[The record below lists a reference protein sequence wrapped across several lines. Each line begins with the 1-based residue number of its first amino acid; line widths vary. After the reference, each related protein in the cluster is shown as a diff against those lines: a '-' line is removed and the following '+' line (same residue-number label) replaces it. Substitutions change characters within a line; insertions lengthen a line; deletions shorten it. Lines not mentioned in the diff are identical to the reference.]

1 MLRIYV
7 IEDDN
12 NQRERLTN
20 YIDKII
26 KKSNLDLEIALS
38 TDKIKDLICSIEGK
52 GKRGLYFL
60 DIDLGEDVHGLELAE
75 FIRKHD
81 PSGYIV
87 FVTTHS
93 ELNVLTFKYKVE
105 AMDFIVKDDIQ
116 EMYTRVAE
124 CLIKVDE
131 QEKGSS
137 EIVKDMY
144 IIDMGEKII
153 GYEKENIIFFEVNG
167 NSEKVVLHGINRQ
180 IEFNGKIKDI
190 EEKVGK
196 NFFRVSRT
204 SLINLD
210 KAETVAEDGNYIL
223 MKNGEKCKIGM
234 GKKSKLLKLIK

>member
-1 MLRIYV
+1 MLRVYI

-20 YIDKII
+20 YIEKTI
-26 KKSNLDLEIALS
+26 KKNNLDLKIALS
-38 TDKIKDLICSIEGK
+38 TGKIKDLIYNIEGK
-52 GKRGLYFL
+52 GQRGLYFL

-81 PSGYIV
+81 PSGYII
-87 FVTTHS
+87 FVTTHN
-93 ELNVLTFKYKVE
+93 ELSILTFKYKVE
-105 AMDFIVKDDIQ
+105 AMDFIVKDDFQ
-116 EMYTRVAE
+116 QMATRVEE

-137 EIVKDMY
+137 EIFKDMY
-144 IIDMGEKII
+144 IVDMGEKSI
-153 GYEKENIIFFEVNG
+153 GYEKENIIFFEANG
-167 NSEKVVLHGINRQ
+167 NSQKIILHGINRQ

-190 EEKVGK
+190 EEKAGK

-204 SLINLD
+204 ALINLD
-210 KAETVAEDGNYIL
+210 KAETVSENGNYIL
-223 MKNGEKCKIGM
+223 MKNGEMCKIGI

>member
-1 MLRIYV
+1 MLKVYI

-26 KKSNLDLEIALS
+26 KKNNLDLEIALS
-38 TDKIKDLICSIEGK
+38 TDNIKDLVCNIEGK
-52 GKRGLYFL
+52 GRRGLYFL

-81 PSGYIV
+81 PNGYII

-105 AMDFIVKDDIQ
+105 AMDFIVKDDFQ
-116 EMYTRVAE
+116 EMATRVEE
-124 CLIKVDE
+124 CLIRADE

-137 EIVKDMY
+137 EIFKDMY
-144 IIDMGEKII
+144 IVNMGEKSI
-153 GYEKENIIFFEVNG
+153 GYEKENIIFFEANG
-167 NSEKVVLHGINRQ
+167 NSQKIILHGINRQ

-210 KAETVAEDGNYIL
+210 KAKTVSENGNYIL
-223 MKNGEKCKIGM
+223 MKNGETCKIGI